1 MTRTTTNR
9 MNNRTRNIVIASV
22 IGVAALASGLKYKQH
37 QDHLAFLD
45 TCEEA
50 RQLRRDAA
58 GLMGST
64 IMSGYGDLAAQA
76 TVLMQDAT
84 DIIESCNARGF

>member
-1 MTRTTTNR
+1 

-37 QDHLAFLD
+37 QDNLALFD
-45 TCEEA
+45 SCQEA
-50 RQLRRDAA
+50 RQVRRDAA
-58 GLMGST
+58 KFMAT
-64 IMSGYGDLAAQA
+64 TMMSGHGGYAAEA

-84 DIIESCNARGF
+84 DIIEDCNAKGF

>member
-1 MTRTTTNR
+1 

-37 QDHLAFLD
+37 QDDLSFFD
-45 TCEEA
+45 SCQEA
-50 RQLRRDAA
+50 RQVRRDAA
-58 GLMGST
+58 RFMGRT
-64 IMSGYGDLAAQA
+64 VMSGHGGYAAQA

-84 DIIESCNARGF
+84 DIIVDCNAKGF